1 MKHVLLRY
9 SVLLFS
15 LLIIS
20 CTKDIVDTTGNLI
33 GVISDSRSGAF
44 LSGVSVALSPT
55 GKTITTGIDGK
66 YEFRDVESQEYS
78 ISVSKSGYKSDKKT
92 AFVQAGNDTNLDFQ
106 LTPSTGNL
114 VLSQNSIDFGNEI
127 TTLTISVQ

>member
-9 SVLLFS
+9 SILLFS

-44 LSGVSVALSPT
+44 LSGVSVALSPI
-55 GKTITTGIDGK
+55 GKTITTGVDGK
-66 YEFRDVESQEYS
+66 
-78 ISVSKSGYKSDKKT
+78 
-92 AFVQAGNDTNLDFQ
+92 
-106 LTPSTGNL
+106 
-114 VLSQNSIDFGNEI
+114 
-127 TTLTISVQ
+127 